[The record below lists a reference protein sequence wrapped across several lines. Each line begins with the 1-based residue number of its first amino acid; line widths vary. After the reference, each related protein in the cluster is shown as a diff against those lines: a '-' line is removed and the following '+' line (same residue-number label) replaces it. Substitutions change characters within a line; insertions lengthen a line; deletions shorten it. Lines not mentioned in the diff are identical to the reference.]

1 MEYVEIMREY
11 ISPELFI
18 LVPVLYVLGMA
29 IKKSIIKDK
38 LIPILLG
45 LVSIL
50 LTGLYLF
57 ATVDFNNIKEVLMI
71 IFTALTQGT
80 LIAAAS
86 VYFNQIYKQF
96 KKGA

>member
-1 MEYVEIMREY
+1 MEYVELVKEY

-18 LVPVLYVLGMA
+18 LVPVLYILGIV

-45 LVSIL
+45 LISIL

-57 ATVDFNNIKEVLMI
+57 ATVEFNNIKEVLMI
-71 IFTALTQGT
+71 IFTTLTQGI
-80 LIAAAS
+80 LIAAVS
-86 VYFNQIYKQF
+86 VYFNQIYKQL
-96 KKGA
+96 KR

>member
-1 MEYVEIMREY
+1 MEYVELVKEY

-18 LVPVLYVLGMA
+18 LVPVLYILGTV

-45 LVSIL
+45 LISIL

-57 ATVDFNNIKEVLMI
+57 ATVEFNNIKEVLMI
-71 IFTALTQGT
+71 IFTTLTQGI
-80 LIAAAS
+80 LIAAVS
-86 VYFNQIYKQF
+86 VYFNQIYKQLQ
-96 KKGA
+96 K

>member
-1 MEYVEIMREY
+1 MEYVELVKEY

-18 LVPVLYVLGMA
+18 LVPVLYILGIV

-45 LVSIL
+45 LISIL

-57 ATVDFNNIKEVLMI
+57 ATVEFNNIKEVLMI
-71 IFTALTQGT
+71 IFTTLTQGI
-80 LIAAAS
+80 LIAAVS
-86 VYFNQIYKQF
+86 VYFDQIYKQL
-96 KKGA
+96 KK

>member
-1 MEYVEIMREY
+1 MEYVELVKEY

-18 LVPVLYVLGMA
+18 LVPVLYILGIV

-45 LVSIL
+45 LISIL

-57 ATVDFNNIKEVLMI
+57 ATVEFNNIKEVLMI
-71 IFTALTQGT
+71 IFTTLTQGI
-80 LIAAAS
+80 LIAAVS
-86 VYFNQIYKQF
+86 VYFNQIYKQLQ
-96 KKGA
+96 K

>member
-1 MEYVEIMREY
+1 MEYVELVKEY

-18 LVPVLYVLGMA
+18 LVPVLYILGIV

-45 LVSIL
+45 LISIL

-57 ATVDFNNIKEVLMI
+57 ATVEFNNIKEVLMI
-71 IFTALTQGT
+71 IFTTLTQGI
-80 LIAAAS
+80 LIAAVS
-86 VYFNQIYKQF
+86 VYFNQIYKQL
-96 KKGA
+96 KK